1 MVKQPMLNVSIALFA
16 LAAVLGL
23 IVLRALLKKRETPK
37 PVVYSHGLV
46 AATALVLLIVYGVQ
60 NPDRFPRLSII
71 LFVLA
76 AIGGFYLL
84 FNDLK
89 RKPGPVAV
97 AVIHA
102 LTAVVGFVT
111 LLLFAFNL

>member
-1 MVKQPMLNVSIALFA
+1 MLNISIALFA

-23 IVLRALLKKRETPK
+23 IVLLALLKKRETPK
-37 PVVYSHGLV
+37 PVVFSHGLV
-46 AATALVLLIVYGVQ
+46 AATALVLLILYGVR

-89 RKPGPVAV
+89 KKPGPVAV

-102 LTAVVGFVT
+102 LIAVVGFVT
-111 LLLFAFNL
+111 LLLFAFN

>member
-1 MVKQPMLNVSIALFA
+1 LCSNGKTTYAECFDSAVCPGSCIGHHCFTGFVKKA
-16 LAAVLGL
+16 
-23 IVLRALLKKRETPK
+23 K

-71 LFVLA
+71 LFALA